1 MANIQRNS
9 KHDPRV
15 GKKKKKTDLEIT
27 EKLEL
32 LDKKHKSV
40 ILARVPTSNK
50 IEQSMNTLRKDVE
63 DIKSLNQISS
73 NEKIHWVGLTD

>member
-9 KHDPRV
+9 KHDPLV
-15 GKKKKKTDLEIT
+15 EKKIKTDLEIT

-32 LDKKHKSV
+32 LDKKRKSV

-63 DIKSLNQISS
+63 DIKSLNQIPS
-73 NEKIHWVGLTD
+73 KIHWMGLTD